1 MKVLVTGATGFVGNA
16 LLKALHIKGH
26 EIVVL
31 TRNIDEVGFRLPVL
45 CEVYQWNPEQGPPE
59 SSVFKGV
66 DAVVHLA
73 GENIAGG
80 RWTKKQKERIRL
92 SRLLSTRHLVQAIGE
107 LKFRPKVL
115 VSASAI
121 GFYGGSGN
129 TLLTEDVPPGN
140 CFLSKV
146 CRDWEQE
153 AMHAEEFNIRV
164 AYLRTGIVL
173 GKEGGAMKKML
184 PPFQM
189 GLGGNLG
196 TGKQWMSWIH
206 VQDLIQMYIH
216 TIETESIEGVYNA
229 VSPNPVPNAEF
240 TRTLGK
246 QLQCPTRIPIP
257 KLALKV
263 IFGDMAEVLVASQ
276 NVSAEKITS
285 TGFRFKFPDL
295 PSALND
301 IADNSYQNFQI
312 EQWVPQPVS
321 KVFSFFSESKNLEV
335 LTPNF
340 LSFKVLRQ
348 STEKITEG
356 TRLDYSFRLHGI
368 PVCWQSLITD
378 WQPNF
383 CFSDIQTKGP
393 YSVWEHTHEF
403 EEKNGGT
410 LMRDNVRFKVPFG
423 APGDLLLTDFIQ
435 KDLKKIF
442 NFRIKKIEELLGQTP
457 KPTS

>member
-16 LLKALHIKGH
+16 LLKALNHKGH

-31 TRNIDEVGFRLPVL
+31 TRNIDAAGFRLPVL
-45 CEVYQWNPEQGPPE
+45 CEVHQWNPEQGPPE
-59 SSVFKGV
+59 SSVFKDV

-92 SRLLSTRHLVQAIGE
+92 SRLFSARHLVQALGK
-107 LKFRPKVL
+107 LNSRPKVL

-140 CFLSKV
+140 CFLANV
-146 CRDWEQE
+146 CQDWEQE
-153 AMHAEEFNIRV
+153 AMHAREFNIRT
-164 AYLRTGIVL
+164 ACLRTGIVL
-173 GKEGGAMKKML
+173 GKEGGAMQKML

-196 TGKQWMSWIH
+196 SGNQWMSWIH
-206 VQDLIQMYIH
+206 VHDLVEMYVH
-216 TIETESIEGVYNA
+216 AIETESVEGVYNA
-229 VSPNPVPNAEF
+229 VSPGPVTNTEF

-246 QLQCPTRIPIP
+246 QLRRPTLIPIP
-257 KLALKV
+257 KPLLRI

-276 NVSAEKITS
+276 NVSAEKISS
-285 TGFRFKFPDL
+285 TGYRFKFPNL
-295 PSALND
+295 PSALKD
-301 IADNSYQNFQI
+301 IADNPYQQFQI
-312 EQWVPQPVS
+312 EQWVPKPVS
-321 KVFSFFSESKNLEV
+321 EIFAFFSESKNLEV
-335 LTPNF
+335 LTPKFLNF
-340 LSFKVLRQ
+340 QVLRQ

-356 TRLDYSFRLHGI
+356 TRLDYRLRLHGV
-368 PVCWQSLITD
+368 PVRWQSLITD

-410 LMRDNVRFKVPFG
+410 LVKDKVRFKIPFG
-423 APGDLLLTDFIQ
+423 APGDLFLTEFIQ

-442 NFRIKKIEELLGQTP
+442 NYRKNKIEKLFGHTS

>member
-26 EIVVL
+26 EIAIL
-31 TRNIDEVGFRLPVL
+31 TRNVEESGFRTPVL
-45 CEVYQWNPEQGPPE
+45 CEVYPWNPNQGPPE
-59 SSVFKGV
+59 SRVFKNV
-66 DAVVHLA
+66 DAVIHLA

-80 RWTKKQKERIRL
+80 RWTKKQKERIYL
-92 SRLLSTRHLVQAIGE
+92 SRLLSTRHLVKAMGE
-107 LKFRPKVL
+107 LKSKPKVMI
-115 VSASAI
+115 SASAI
-121 GFYGGSGN
+121 GFYGDSGN
-129 TLLTEDVPPGN
+129 TLLTEDAPPGN
-140 CFLSKV
+140 CFLANV

-196 TGKQWMSWIH
+196 SGNQWMSWIH
-206 VQDLIQMYIH
+206 VHDLIQMYIH
-216 TIETESIEGVYNA
+216 AIETESVEGVYNA
-229 VSPNPVPNAEF
+229 VSPNPVTNAEF

-246 QLQCPTRIPIP
+246 QLQRPTLIHIPN
-257 KLALKV
+257 LVLKM
-263 IFGDMAEVLVASQ
+263 IFGDLGQVLVASQ

-285 TGFRFKFPDL
+285 NGFRFKFPDL

-301 IADNSYQNFQI
+301 IAENPYQHFQI
-312 EQWVPQPVS
+312 EQWVPQPVT
-321 KVFSFFSESKNLEV
+321 KVFAFFSESKNLEV
-335 LTPNF
+335 LTPDF
-340 LSFKVLRQ
+340 LNFKVLSQ
-348 STEKITEG
+348 STETITEG
-356 TRLDYSFRLHGI
+356 TRLDYRLRLHGV
-368 PVCWQSLITD
+368 PVRWQSLITD

-403 EEKNGGT
+403 EEKNGGA
-410 LMRDNVRFKVPFG
+410 LMRDKVRFKAPFG
-423 APGDLLLTDFIQ
+423 APGDLVLTDFIQ

-442 NFRIKKIEELLGQTP
+442 NFRKKKIEELLGQTP
-457 KPTS
+457 KPSS

>member
-45 CEVYQWNPEQGPPE
+45 CEVYQWNPEQEPPE

-92 SRLLSTRHLVQAIGE
+92 SRLLSTRHLVQAMDE
-107 LKFRPKVL
+107 LKSRPKAL

-121 GFYGGSGN
+121 GFYGSSGN
-129 TLLTEDVPPGN
+129 TLLTEDVPPGT
-140 CFLSKV
+140 CFLANV

-153 AMHAEEFNIRV
+153 AMHARKYNIRTV
-164 AYLRTGIVL
+164 SLRTGIVL
-173 GKEGGAMKKML
+173 GKEGGAMQKML

-196 TGKQWMSWIH
+196 SGKQWMSWIQ
-206 VQDLIQMYIH
+206 VQDLVQMYIH
-216 TIETESIEGVYNA
+216 AIETESVEGVYNA
-229 VSPNPVPNAEF
+229 VSPNPVTNAEF

-246 QLQCPTRIPIP
+246 ELSRPTLIPIP
-257 KLALKV
+257 NLVLKM
-263 IFGDMAEVLVASQ
+263 IFGDLGQVLVASQ
-276 NVSAEKITS
+276 NVLAEKITN

-301 IADNSYQNFQI
+301 IADNRYQHFQI
-312 EQWVPQPVS
+312 EQWVPQSVS
-321 KVFSFFSESKNLEV
+321 KVFAFFSESKNLEV
-335 LTPNF
+335 LTPDF
-340 LSFKVLRQ
+340 LNFKVLRQ

-356 TRLDYSFRLHGI
+356 TLLDYRLRLHGMPI
-368 PVCWQSLITD
+368 RWQSLITD

-393 YSVWEHTHEF
+393 YSVWEHRHEF
-403 EEKNGGT
+403 EEKNGGA
-410 LMRDNVRFKVPFG
+410 LIRDNVRFKVPFG
-423 APGDLLLTDFIQ
+423 ALGDMVLTDFIQ
-435 KDLKKIF
+435 KDLKEIF
-442 NFRIKKIEELLGQTP
+442 NFRKKKIEELLGQTP
-457 KPTS
+457 KPSS